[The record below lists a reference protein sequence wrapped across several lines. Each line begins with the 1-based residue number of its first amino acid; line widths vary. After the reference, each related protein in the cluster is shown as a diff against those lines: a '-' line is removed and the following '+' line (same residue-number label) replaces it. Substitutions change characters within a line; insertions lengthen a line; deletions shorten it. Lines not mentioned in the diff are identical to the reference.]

1 MGKKSICRQILTL
14 KSAFIAIFLLLTLG
28 FASCEKENN
37 IENEK
42 PVDNME
48 IFFIESKGL
57 PETSMDSV
65 KSFISKFSAHIKTY
79 PESQTSEYF
88 NPTVDNMS
96 HACSVFGYEFTIAKT
111 GFLLETD
118 WLLDTLI
125 TF

>member
-79 PESQTSEYF
+79 PE
-88 NPTVDNMS
+88 
-96 HACSVFGYEFTIAKT
+96 
-111 GFLLETD
+111 
-118 WLLDTLI
+118 
-125 TF
+125 

>member
-1 MGKKSICRQILTL
+1 MGKMSICRQVLTL
-14 KSAFIAIFLLLTLG
+14 KGALIAVFLFLALG

-48 IFFIESKGL
+48 MFFIESMGL

-79 PESQTSEYF
+79 PRSQTNEYF

-118 WLLDTLI
+118 WLPDTLN